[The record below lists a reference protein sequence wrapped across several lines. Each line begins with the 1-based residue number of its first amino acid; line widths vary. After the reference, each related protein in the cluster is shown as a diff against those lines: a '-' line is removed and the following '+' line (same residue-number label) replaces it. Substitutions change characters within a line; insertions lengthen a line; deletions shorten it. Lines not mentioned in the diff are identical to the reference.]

1 MSVVPQIALNPSP
14 VRLKRR
20 RWYLAALLSLL
31 CPGLGQLYNTQLR
44 RALTFGALVA
54 TANAVTLV
62 LLARM
67 AVSVHIMIAII
78 PVVTFLVAAVL
89 YGIVDA
95 IIGARRLK
103 QVELRRFNRAWVYIA
118 VAVAWIV
125 LNELS
130 TNAVAT
136 ASYNIPSGSNIPTL
150 LVGDY
155 LMAEKGYY
163 SRNEPRRG
171 EIAIFKLPSAPKI
184 DYVKRIVGLPGDTI
198 QMIGGRLYINGAPAA
213 RERVED
219 ETVARGATTLRIPH
233 YIETLP
239 GGHRYRIRE
248 ERGDDGALDNTP
260 PYLVPAD
267 HYFVLGDN
275 RDNSQDSR
283 VLSEVG
289 FIPRGNFRDRP
300 TYIYWSRDLS
310 RMGLHPD

>member
-1 MSVVPQIALNPSP
+1 MSVVPQVALNPSP
-14 VRLKRR
+14 VQIKRR

-44 RALTFGALVA
+44 RALVIGGIVAAANVAL
-54 TANAVTLV
+54 LV

-67 AVSVHIMIAII
+67 ATSFHMMTAM
-78 PVVTFLVAAVL
+78 AAVLIIVVGISL

-103 QVELRRFNRAWVYIA
+103 NVEMRRFNRVWVYLA
-118 VAVAWIV
+118 IV
-125 LNELS
+125 VVWFALNEIS
-130 TNAVAT
+130 PHTAAG

-150 LVGDY
+150 LVGDH

-163 SRNEPRRG
+163 SRNEPQRG
-171 EIAIFKLPSAPKI
+171 DVAIFKLPSDPKI
-184 DYVKRIVGLPGDTI
+184 DYIKRVVGLPGDTI
-198 QMIGGRLYINGAPAA
+198 QMIGGRLYINGAPVA

-289 FIPRGNFRDRP
+289 FVPRANFRDRP
-300 TYIYWSRDLS
+300 TYIYWSRDHS
-310 RMGLHPD
+310 RIGHYPD